1 MAAVRS
7 SSSHMRLALL
17 FDEPGLARVV
27 RIGVC
32 TLENPIRCQIQR
44 GVCLMELENEGC
56 SKKGARPAWI
66 RQAKRRNR
74 GFVSG
79 H

>member
-1 MAAVRS
+1 
-7 SSSHMRLALL
+7 
-17 FDEPGLARVV
+17 
-27 RIGVC
+27 
-32 TLENPIRCQIQR
+32 
-44 GVCLMELENEGC
+44 MELENEGC